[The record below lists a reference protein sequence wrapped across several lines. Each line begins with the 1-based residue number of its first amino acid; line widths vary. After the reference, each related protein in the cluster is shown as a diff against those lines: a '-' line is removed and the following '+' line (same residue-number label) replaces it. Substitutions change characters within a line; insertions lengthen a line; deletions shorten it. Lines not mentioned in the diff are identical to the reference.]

1 MGSKLFC
8 INIDD
13 RMRNYTFY
21 QKDINWLT
29 DLFRRNEVWIQCL
42 EPAAPVVAAVVAEV
56 EDIDNKKAEVD
67 KSEEELAEAEEE
79 EELDTKEIDANA
91 VINTRT
97 EESEDVEDAE
107 DEEDA
112 EDDEDEENVEV
123 AEEDEDGEADADTKA
138 TNTDAEESVV
148 ADADAAVA
156 DADAAVADADA

>member
-1 MGSKLFC
+1 MRSKLLYKY
-8 INIDD
+8 IDD

-21 QKDINWLT
+21 KKKDINWLT

-56 EDIDNKKAEVD
+56 EDIDNKKTEVG

-79 EELDTKEIDANA
+79 EELATEELDANA

-97 EESEDVEDAE
+97 EESEDVEDTE
-107 DEEDA
+107 DD

-123 AEEDEDGEADADTKA
+123 AEEDEDDEADADTKA
-138 TNTDAEESVV
+138 TNTDAEESVEADEAVV
-148 ADADAAVA
+148 ADADVAVA
-156 DADAAVADADA
+156 DADA